1 MKTPTSRSVERN
13 FRFTSILADRYIMV
27 KRRRIV
33 DAFASKPIG
42 GPYRP
47 VWRRLTPE

>member
-1 MKTPTSRSVERN
+1 MKASTSRPVKRN
-13 FRFTSILADRYIMV
+13 FPFASILADRYIVV

-33 DAFASKPIG
+33 DAFASKRIG